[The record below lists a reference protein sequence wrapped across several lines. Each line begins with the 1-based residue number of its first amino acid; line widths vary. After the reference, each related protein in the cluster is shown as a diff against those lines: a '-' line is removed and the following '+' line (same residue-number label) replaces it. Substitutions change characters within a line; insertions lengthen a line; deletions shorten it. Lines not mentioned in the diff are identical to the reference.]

1 MKVVERAAE
10 QHGYVTQED
19 ARELGVPAMTLV
31 RMAERGQLERVATGL
46 YRVPLLPPSEWGS
59 YMEAVLW
66 PRGTRGVISHESALE
81 LYDLSDVN
89 PAKIH
94 ITVPRDHRIRREVP
108 AAYVVHRQDLN
119 PDEVTVHE
127 GIPVVTP
134 ERAIRELHEAH
145 LGRRL
150 IAQAIDD
157 GQRKGLLTR
166 RAYVRLRDELGIT
179 GGAR

>member
-1 MKVVERAAE
+1 MVERAAD
-10 QHGYVTQED
+10 QHGYVTQDD

-31 RMAERGQLERVATGL
+31 RMGQRGQLERVATGL

-81 LYDLSDVN
+81 LFDLSDVN

-94 ITVPRDHRIRREVP
+94 ITVPRHHRVRREVP
-108 AAYVVHRQDLN
+108 SVYVVHRQDLS

-157 GQRKGLLTR
+157 GERKGLLTR
-166 RAYVRLRDELGIT
+166 RASARLRDELGIAA
-179 GGAR
+179 GAR